1 MQWLTRR
8 PLLWQLW
15 LLWLLRLLLLLLP
28 LLLRT
33 RLLCARR
40 CLLGLLG
47 LLRLL

>member
-15 LLWLLRLLLLLLP
+15 LLWLLWLLLLRLLLRP
-28 LLLRT
+28 